1 MTKISIY
8 PEIAVPTVDDLLIGT
23 DKESNDSTKNFKI
36 SDVLELASA
45 NVFPYKSYVCLLT
58 QSGTLDPVVTVLY
71 NNIGVITWSRG
82 SAGIYVV
89 NSSGLFIDNKT
100 VAFCQVSSRTTYPT
114 WQTIEFVSVKGDGD
128 NFLKLEQFDVDG
140 DYIDIL
146 QGTMV
151 EIRVYN

>member
-36 SDVLELASA
+36 GDVLELAAA
-45 NVFPYKSYVCLLT
+45 NILPYKSYVCLLD
-58 QSGTLDPVVTVLY
+58 QSGTSNPVATVLY

-82 SAGIYVV
+82 SAGIYVI
-89 NSSGLFIDNKT
+89 NSDGLFIDDKT
-100 VAFCQVSSRTTYPT
+100 VAFCQVSSRATYPA
-114 WQTIEFVSVKGDGD
+114 WQTIEFVSVKGDGN
-128 NFLKLEQFDVDG
+128 NFLKLIQFDVDG
-140 DYIDIL
+140 DYTDIL